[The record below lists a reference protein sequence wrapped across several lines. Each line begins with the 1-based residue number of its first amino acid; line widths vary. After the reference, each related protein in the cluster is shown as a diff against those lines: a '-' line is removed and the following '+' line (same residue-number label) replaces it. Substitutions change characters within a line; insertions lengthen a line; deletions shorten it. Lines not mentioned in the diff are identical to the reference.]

1 MKKNIY
7 LPLRM
12 LIATA
17 FTAVHSFNAGAQD
30 RLIST
35 FNADRPILPSSQYTP
50 AEQYQADVWIY
61 DSGMRYNDQYYNKVW
76 GEPDTDSE
84 GRMWYEP
91 GYELTD
97 GER

>member
-17 FTAVHSFNAGAQD
+17 FTAAHSFNAGAQD

-35 FNADRPILPSSQYTP
+35 FNADRPILPSS
-50 AEQYQADVWIY
+50 
-61 DSGMRYNDQYYNKVW
+61 
-76 GEPDTDSE
+76 
-84 GRMWYEP
+84 
-91 GYELTD
+91 
-97 GER
+97 